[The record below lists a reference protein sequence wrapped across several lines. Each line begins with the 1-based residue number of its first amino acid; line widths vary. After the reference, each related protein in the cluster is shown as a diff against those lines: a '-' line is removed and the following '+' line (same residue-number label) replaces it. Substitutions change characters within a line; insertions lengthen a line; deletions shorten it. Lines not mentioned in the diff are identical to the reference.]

1 MELAPYLYKEYG
13 YTAYDLLKII
23 KYYGYNFYDS
33 NFKKISS
40 IDEYIRKINKGSSK
54 IYFLPKLRSFFYY
67 KYLMLI

>member
-23 KYYGYNFYDS
+23 KYCGYNFYDS

-54 IYFLPKLRSFFYY
+54 NIFLA
-67 KYLMLI
+67 